1 MKLKPTI
8 KEQKIQIIKD
18 LLSGKITAKDLDDKI
33 EVFRENGEEVA
44 FKVNNKFVSRDEF
57 VIACQNNPKNPK
69 HIAEIIVHT
78 DEERFNGP
86 LPDEYYV

>member
-1 MKLKPTI
+1 MSNKQ
-8 KEQKIQIIKD
+8 QKIQTIKD
-18 LLSGKITAKDLDDKI
+18 LISGKINPNDLDDKI

>member
-1 MKLKPTI
+1 MSNKQ
-8 KEQKIQIIKD
+8 QKIQIIKD
-18 LLSGKITAKDLDDKI
+18 LISGKINPNDIDDKI
-33 EVFRENGEEVA
+33 EVFREHGEEVA